1 MRSPT
6 LYTCFFTLLVTCLL
20 VVAPR
25 AFGFV
30 VQDIQVE
37 GLQRVSSSPV
47 FAALPIRVGQDITE
61 EDIADIIEEVF
72 ATGFFK
78 DVSVFKNGSTLL
90 IRVVERATIK
100 SIEIDGNKAI
110 KTEQLEEVLR
120 DNGVA
125 EGEIFQV
132 KTLTQ
137 LNRELEKQY
146 VAQSRYA
153 SSVDAQVT
161 ELANNMVS
169 VEINIDEGKP
179 ASIEH
184 INIVGNK
191 IFSDEVLLD
200 KFELGTKD
208 WWKLFT
214 SKNKYAKERLEG
226 DLETLQSYYFDR
238 GYLDF
243 EVLST
248 QVSINEDKK
257 HVYITVNVK
266 EGNQYRVEEVDLA
279 GDLIVPE
286 QQIRR
291 LINLRKGD
299 VFSQQIMTATAEY
312 ITTLLAN
319 AGYTNAK
326 VEGQTDK
333 DPETNKVD
341 VTFFMDPS
349 ERVYV
354 RRINFKGNVRTNDDV
369 LRREM
374 RQLEG
379 ASASK
384 ARIEQSKVRLERLG
398 FFKSVEVDEQEV
410 PGNPDQI
417 DITYNVEEQSSG
429 QLSASIGYAQTT
441 GLNYGFSVQQNN
453 WLGTGN
459 RLAFNLSDNIYQS
472 TYSLSYTD
480 PYFTADGVSRG
491 IDLYYRV
498 RDYDRINVARYATD
512 TYGGRVTFG
521 YPISEVSRLSF
532 GVGLQHQEIRAGFLA
547 PQQVIGTPRFSQL
560 GDGVAGYITESE
572 LAQANEVISYFSQ
585 DPIEGEAPEAFDIEL
600 RSLDLTESE
609 ESALTGYE
617 PGFLDLFGSEF
628 TTGSLSASW
637 SRITL
642 NRGVL
647 ATRGASHKLN
657 FEVTVPG
664 SELEYYKATYDG
676 QVYKHLFGDFTLRFK
691 STIGYGAGYEDTKEL
706 PFFENFYAGGFGS
719 VRGFERSTLGPKPAS
734 ARQFLVENAFSTYNG
749 VDAPE
754 LQSVLVLCEEAI
766 DDICDAGQLSSQ
778 NLQNVENRSR
788 RDAIGGSILF
798 EFSTE
803 LLLPIPFIEDSRSM
817 QLAAFVDAGN
827 VFSDSCRSGS
837 VDCHDFDLDEL
848 SSAYGLGFTWISGF
862 GPLTFSLAKP
872 IKQGEL
878 DRRETFQ
885 FSFGTG
891 F

>member
-1 MRSPT
+1 MRYLNYLSYFLLLLILSP
-6 LYTCFFTLLVTCLL
+6 
-20 VVAPR
+20 A
-25 AFGFV
+25 ANAFV

-47 FAALPIRVGQDITE
+47 FAALPIRIGQDISE
-61 EDIADIIEEVF
+61 ADIADIIEDVF
-72 ATGFFK
+72 ATGFFE
-78 DVSVFKNGSTLL
+78 DVSVFRNGSTLL

-110 KTEQLEEVLR
+110 KTEQLEEVLT

-132 KTLTQ
+132 RTLTQ

-169 VEINIDEGKP
+169 IDINIDEGKP
-179 ASIEH
+179 ASIQH
-184 INIVGNK
+184 INIIGNE
-191 IFSDEVLLD
+191 IFDDKTLLD
-200 KFELGTKD
+200 SFALGTKD

-214 SKNKYAKERLEG
+214 SRNKYAKERLEG

-248 QVSINEDKK
+248 QVSINEDRK
-257 HVYITVNVK
+257 HVYITINVS
-266 EGNQYRVEEVDLA
+266 EGEQYIIEEVDLA

-286 QQIRR
+286 AQIRS
-291 LINLRKGD
+291 LISLRKGD

-326 VEGQTDK
+326 VEGQTSTNK
-333 DPETNKVD
+333 ETNRVD

-374 RQLEG
+374 RQMEG

-410 PGNPDQI
+410 PGSPDQM

-429 QLSASIGYAQTT
+429 QLSASVGFAQTT

-532 GVGLQHQEIRAGFLA
+532 GIGIQHQEIRAGFLA
-547 PQQVIGTPRFSQL
+547 PQQVTGTPRFAQVEG
-560 GDGVAGYITESE
+560 GDIQSYVSTSDLEQINDVITYF
-572 LAQANEVISYFSQ
+572 AQPE
-585 DPIEGEAPEAFDIEL
+585 PREGEAPEAFSPSLIDIDFDA
-600 RSLDLTESE
+600 SDE
-609 ESALTGYE
+609 EEAILTGFE
-617 PGFLDLFGSEF
+617 PGFIDLFGNEF

-647 ATRGASHKLN
+647 ANRGASHKLN
-657 FEVTVPG
+657 FELTVPG
-664 SELEYYKATYDG
+664 SELEYYKLTYDG
-676 QVYKHLFGDFTLRFK
+676 QMYKHLFGDFTLRFK
-691 STIGYGAGYEDTKEL
+691 STIGYGAGYDDTEEL

-734 ARQFLVENAFSTYNG
+734 ARQFDTATIFSSYDGET
-749 VDAPE
+749 APE
-754 LQSVLVLCEEAI
+754 LGTALILCDDAI
-766 DDICDAGQLSSQ
+766 DGRCGAGQLSSQ
-778 NLQNVENRSR
+778 ALQNVENRSR
-788 RDAIGGSILF
+788 RDAIGGNILF

-803 LLLPIPFIEDSRSM
+803 LLLPIPFVEDSRSM
-817 QLAAFVDAGN
+817 QLALFVDAGN

-837 VDCHDFDLDEL
+837 RDCFDFDVDEL
-848 SSAYGLGFTWISGF
+848 SSSYGLGFTWISGF